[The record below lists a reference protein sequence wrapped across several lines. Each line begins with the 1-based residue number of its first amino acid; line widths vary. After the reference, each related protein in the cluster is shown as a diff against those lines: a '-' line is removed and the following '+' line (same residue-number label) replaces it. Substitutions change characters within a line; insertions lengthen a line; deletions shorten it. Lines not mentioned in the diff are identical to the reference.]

1 MSKDDKNRLQR
12 ALVLQ
17 GGGSLGAYE
26 AGVFEVLYYWI
37 KKDIDDD
44 NENVFDIVTGTSI
57 GAINAAILVSHAKEN
72 GKWEGS
78 PKKLLDF
85 WEYLSSS
92 LTSNF
97 KDWSIQLLTNGSSV
111 WRMIFPYLNLASK
124 ETFRRYYSTDIS
136 LLSPYGEPRVFAPLI
151 PLANVKFLD
160 FLNLSAWWFRYSN
173 EPLKSSIAKF
183 IKEFPIATSD
193 EENNSKMPEPR
204 LLLVSVDAQEGA
216 TVTFDSYK
224 YRGTKCKICE
234 LEKQNNTDELI
245 NHINNDHLIQRKY
258 KNGIDIRWSVYG
270 SKENRYAIFYDGIE
284 LNHVIA
290 SSSVPLHYGYTEIE
304 AVKSKAEKNSRGEK
318 ETRYFWD
325 GGLLSNTPLRELISE
340 HLLFWKNKLNI
351 NPEKLSSKNW
361 SENQSNWKAPDLDV
375 YVVSV
380 WPSKE
385 NKHSIPLNDYDLTKD
400 RKNDITHHDK
410 TEYDEKTATLVT
422 DYIHF
427 IDEMGNLV
435 LKASEKIKDPNDS
448 KEITKEFNDILKMLA
463 KSTQRTGDERKY
475 RDLVAGRFA
484 LNHVVRIEREDDP
497 YTISNKWFDFSYSTI
512 SQLIQQGIDDA
523 LKTLVGN
530 LEKSKDPNYALD
542 DFINIVNREEKNRVL
557 PANQATQLRDS
568 AKALKGKLD
577 HAKNIS
583 MLKIH

>member
-1 MSKDDKNRLQR
+1 MSNRDKNTPQR

-17 GGGSLGAYE
+17 GGGSLG
-26 AGVFEVLYYWI
+26 VLYYWI
-37 KKDIDDD
+37 KKDIHGD
-44 NENVFDIVTGTSI
+44 NENVFDIVAGTSI
-57 GAINAAILVSHAKEN
+57 GAINTAILVSHAKEN

-78 PKKLLDF
+78 PKKLIDF

-92 LTSNF
+92 LTSSF

-111 WRMIFPYLNLASK
+111 WRTMFPYLSLASK

-136 LLSPYGEPRVFAPLI
+136 LLSPYGEPRVFTPLI

-160 FLNLSAWWFRYSN
+160 FSNPSAWWFRYSN
-173 EPLKSSIAKF
+173 EPLRSSISKF

-193 EENNSKMPEPR
+193 EENNSKMSEPR
-204 LLLVSVDAQEGA
+204 LLLVSVDVQEGA

-224 YRGTKCKICE
+224 YRDTKCKICE
-234 LEKQNNTDELI
+234 SEEQNNTDELI
-245 NHINNDHLIQRKY
+245 NHINNYHLREQKY
-258 KNGIDIRWSVYG
+258 KKGTDIRWSVYG

-284 LNHVIA
+284 LDHVIA

-304 AVKSKAEKNSRGEK
+304 AVKSKAEKNSKVEK

-340 HLLFWKNKLNI
+340 HFLFWKNKLNI
-351 NPEKLSSKNW
+351 NAEDLSTRNW

-385 NKHSIPLNDYDLTKD
+385 NMHSIPLYDYDLTKD

-410 TEYDEKTATLVT
+410 TEYDEKTAKLAT

-435 LKASEKIKDPNDS
+435 LKANEKIKDPNDS
-448 KEITKEFNDILKMLA
+448 KEITKEFNNILKMPA
-463 KSTQRTGDERKY
+463 KSTQRTGDKRKY

-484 LNHVVRIEREDDP
+484 LNQVVRIEREDDP
-497 YTISNKWFDFSYSTI
+497 HTISNKWFDFSYSTI
-512 SQLIQQGIDDA
+512 SQLIQQGINDA
-523 LKTLVGN
+523 LKTLVDN
-530 LEKSKDPNYALD
+530 IKKSEDNQAADNQLNK
-542 DFINIVNREEKNRVL
+542 FINEVKREEQNGEL
-557 PANQATQLRDS
+557 PANRAIQLRKLAETFKS
-568 AKALKGKLD
+568 SLD
-577 HAKNIS
+577 HT
-583 MLKIH
+583 